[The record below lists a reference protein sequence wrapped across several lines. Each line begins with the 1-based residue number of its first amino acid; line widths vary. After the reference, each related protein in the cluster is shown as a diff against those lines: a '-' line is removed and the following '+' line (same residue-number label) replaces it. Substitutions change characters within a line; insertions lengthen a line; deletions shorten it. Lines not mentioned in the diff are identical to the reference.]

1 MTALFEKLL
10 PVLIMVL
17 IGFVMRKRKL
27 VTASAM
33 NELKQII
40 VNVALPCILFLSFGN
55 TILDNRYLVVVIMV
69 FAMCGGLYLMGFVL
83 KNRLPRFFDSI
94 FTPWFMA
101 GFEFGM
107 IGIGLFGALWGTG
120 SLPIFMLIAL
130 GHEFFAWF
138 ICIPYVQFK
147 NSGIFSIKGTV
158 IRFFKTP
165 VILGI
170 LGGLAANVTGIF
182 SVMDAFF
189 WGRSLLSAMNSLSNI
204 TVPLILIVV
213 GYSLVFERSSALKA
227 ALYMTARL
235 VGALVFGTIA
245 LSLIHR
251 FAGQIDPLF
260 TAAFYAYL
268 LLPPSYLVPVMVKD
282 NEEERYFFSQ
292 TVIYYTVISFAGYVL
307 LMLF

>member
-17 IGFVMRKRKL
+17 IGLVMRKKSL
-27 VTASAM
+27 VTASAI

-55 TILDNRYLVVVIMV
+55 TILDSRYIVVVIMV
-69 FAMCGGLYLMGFVL
+69 FVLCGALYLMGFVL
-83 KNRLPRFFDSI
+83 KYRIPRFFDSI

-147 NSGIFSIKGTV
+147 SSGIFSIKGTV
-158 IRFFKTP
+158 IRFLKTP

-170 LGGLAANVTGIF
+170 LGGLAANVTDVF
-182 SVMDAFF
+182 SVMDEFF

-227 ALYMTARL
+227 ALYMAARL
-235 VGALVFGTIA
+235 VGVLVFGTIA
-245 LSLIHR
+245 LSAIHR